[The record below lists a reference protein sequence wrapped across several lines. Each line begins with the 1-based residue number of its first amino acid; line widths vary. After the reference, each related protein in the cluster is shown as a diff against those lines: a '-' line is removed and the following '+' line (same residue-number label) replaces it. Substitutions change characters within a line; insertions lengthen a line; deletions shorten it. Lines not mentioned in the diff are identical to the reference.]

1 MYVKQNTKY
10 AKQNTQYVNWIPKY
24 WLTLFCRET
33 IFVANL
39 RTFLAYLLQALK
51 YGGGPNDKYQ
61 VCEEV
66 CPYYGL
72 KVINFAESA
81 FKPLYII

>member
-1 MYVKQNTKY
+1 M
-10 AKQNTQYVNWIPKY
+10 QYVNLYFKILIYAKS
-24 WLTLFCRET
+24 EA